1 MEITVTV
8 WNGLV
13 TRPIAKET
21 FSSVS
26 ELNKFME
33 VVKQLDPKASYLV
46 ERIKK

>member
-1 MEITVTV
+1 MEISVTV
-8 WNGLV
+8 WNGIV

-33 VVKQLDPKASYLV
+33 VVKQLDSNAMYIV
-46 ERIKK
+46 DRIKK